1 MAKATRTSKAAGEIQ
16 AEFKLGAA
24 GMSVDELKTRINAL
38 DAESASLKR
47 VLRGKLGGLARAGLP
62 RTRKV
67 SDAAIWATF
76 DDEME
81 QSGKRGAVRR
91 TARIFDLATKTIQRA
106 LKRRK

>member
-1 MAKATRTSKAAGEIQ
+1 MTKAARTRIAIGTVQ
-16 AEFKLGAA
+16 TEFDLGAA
-24 GMSVDELKTRINAL
+24 GMSAPELEERIAAL

-47 VLRGKLGGLARAGLP
+47 VLRAKLGGLARAGLP

-76 DDEME
+76 DDEIE

-91 TARIFDLATKTIQRA
+91 TARILDLATKTIQRA
-106 LKRRK
+106 LKRQK